1 MGENRRGYP
10 LQDKTATDVQARY
23 PNGKEGYY
31 QVWKDYRPYLTKEF
45 GKITP
50 TLLNIVQVARD
61 KAALGVGRETVAKED
76 GRMDKDMLGGWGR
89 HTNQVCWRFLTM
101 LSYLFQVYFQPVL
114 LGALSF
120 LFASVGVSVL
130 GLAIYRLTLE
140 QTALN
145 MFPICKYFC
154 FTGLWMQ
161 KDQNLRSLSK
171 SSWTGF
177 RWFWILPGPLKK

>member
-1 MGENRRGYP
+1 MGGNRRGFP
-10 LQDKTATDVQARY
+10 LQDKAATDVQARY

-31 QVWKDYRPYLTKEF
+31 QVWKDCRPSLTKEF

-50 TLLNIVQVARD
+50 TLLNIIQVARD

-89 HTNQVCWRFLTM
+89 HTNQVCVFVEDFWQCSHICSRFTSNQFCWE
-101 LSYLFQVYFQPVL
+101 LSLFSLPVL
-114 LGALSF
+114 ASLF
-120 LFASVGVSVL
+120 LASPFTGKL
-130 GLAIYRLTLE
+130 W
-140 QTALN
+140 
-145 MFPICKYFC
+145 ICWQYKEYENIC

-177 RWFWILPGPLKK
+177 RWFWILPGP